1 MQASRINRTS
11 VVAND
16 PLENYPGYSLR
27 RASAASMAKLARRFA
42 KLDLRPTDA
51 AVLMVIDSNPNITQ
65 SEIGRMLDIA
75 SANMAPLVSRL
86 ADRDLVER
94 LPVDGRSHGLALTS
108 SGNKITVKAKRA
120 AADHEEELFSKIPS
134 AQRKTFLNI
143 LRSLWSDN

>member
-1 MQASRINRTS
+1 M
-11 VVAND
+11 AND

-27 RASAASMAKLARRFA
+27 RASAAAMAKLARRFA

-51 AVLMVIDSNPNITQ
+51 AVLMVIDANPNITQ

-75 SANMAPLVSRL
+75 SANMAPLASRL
-86 ADRDLVER
+86 ADRGLVER

-108 SGNKITVKAKRA
+108 AGSKITVKAKQA
-120 AADHEEELFSKIPS
+120 AADHEEEIFSKIPP
-134 AQRKTFLNI
+134 AQRKAFLTI